1 MQILNTRK
9 KKNTEKKR
17 SIDKEDRNNEN
28 DSRTNQLE
36 TRHLKLHQETLEDRE
51 FEYKL
56 KEEKQT

>member
-17 SIDKEDRNNEN
+17 SIDKEDRNNKN

-51 FEYKL
+51 FE
-56 KEEKQT
+56 